1 MWALS
6 STWSKTA
13 TTVSSATL
21 ATTGEQET
29 LFHTFLTNMSLL
41 KKVALLNAQAARLR
55 RLLPS
60 VSWAYNTYIILS
72 CLSFATDIWFFL
84 FDAAAG
90 PGVLDC
96 ENGRCT
102 AYTTDDTF
110 DCGNAI
116 EEASAG
122 FGSFQTLHDGD
133 NIVHILHGF
142 EGIDTDIMPIDI
154 PETCTLDCSGCSFTA
169 TRRSRLTSGSRAAR
183 PELYESWEKVA
194 SASTRSGIRW
204 AMIVASLLIWSNA

>member
-1 MWALS
+1 M
-6 STWSKTA
+6 
-13 TTVSSATL
+13 
-21 ATTGEQET
+21 
-29 LFHTFLTNMSLL
+29 
-41 KKVALLNAQAARLR
+41 
-55 RLLPS
+55 
-60 VSWAYNTYIILS
+60 
-72 CLSFATDIWFFL
+72 
-84 FDAAAG
+84 
-90 PGVLDC
+90 LDC

>member
-1 MWALS
+1 M
-6 STWSKTA
+6 
-13 TTVSSATL
+13 
-21 ATTGEQET
+21 
-29 LFHTFLTNMSLL
+29 
-41 KKVALLNAQAARLR
+41 
-55 RLLPS
+55 
-60 VSWAYNTYIILS
+60 
-72 CLSFATDIWFFL
+72 
-84 FDAAAG
+84 
-90 PGVLDC
+90 LDC

-110 DCGNAI
+110 DCGDAI

-142 EGIDTDIMPIDI
+142 EGIDTDVMPIDI

-169 TRRSRLTSGSRAAR
+169 TRRSSRLTATSGSRAAR